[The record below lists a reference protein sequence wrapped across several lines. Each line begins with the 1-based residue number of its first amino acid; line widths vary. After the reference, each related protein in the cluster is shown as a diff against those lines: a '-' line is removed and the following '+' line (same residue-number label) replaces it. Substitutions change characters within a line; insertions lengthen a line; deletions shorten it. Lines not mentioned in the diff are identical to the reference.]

1 MVSMRW
7 CNVNYVGYSTKLC
20 GKPFSSLIN
29 REYHIASNS
38 DVQKKVLIGPYVP
51 LQLMEGSKQ
60 KKRGHYS
67 KYLLDAKHPIPRT
80 RLR

>member
-38 DVQKKVLIGPYVP
+38 DVKKKVLIG
-51 LQLMEGSKQ
+51 LMEKE
-60 KKRGHYS
+60 KAVR
-67 KYLLDAKHPIPRT
+67 
-80 RLR
+80 

>member
-51 LQLMEGSKQ
+51 LKLMKVQSKRKEDTTANICLMPSILFQ
-60 KKRGHYS
+60 ELG
-67 KYLLDAKHPIPRT
+67 
-80 RLR
+80 